1 MIGNI
6 CHFCFGC
13 ITVYNSPQSNNDI
26 PVIASGGMG
35 TINDGIKAV
44 QESNV
49 DAVAIASILHY
60 KKESIPEIRKIFK
73 KSGVNVRDYNVKN

>member
-1 MIGNI
+1 
-6 CHFCFGC
+6 
-13 ITVYNSPQSNNDI
+13 
-26 PVIASGGMG
+26 MG